1 MDELEKKAYIFGQ
14 IFASSN
20 KLQVLGDKFDKNVT
34 VKQWLFIVGVSK
46 FKEPP
51 TVSEVA
57 NYVGYS
63 RQNAKRLAAAL
74 KARGY
79 VTIAKDKQDAR
90 ALRIALTPKSV
101 EYFSRR
107 NQRELEF
114 LNQIFDGFNTELTDG
129 FYKGLAKLADNIEKM
144 MSNEDRMRNE

>member
-14 IFASSN
+14 IFALSN

-51 TVSEVA
+51 TVSEAA

-63 RQNAKRLAAAL
+63 RQNAKRIAAAL
-74 KARGY
+74 NARGY
-79 VTIAKDKQDAR
+79 VTITKDKQDAR
-90 ALRIALTPKSV
+90 ALRIALTPKCV